1 MYKIESK
8 TKLPDTDA
16 AGILFFA
23 NYFKLAH
30 EAYESFMDSID
41 FGLNYIINQSD
52 ILILIAR
59 AESDYKSSLRLS
71 DEYELS
77 ISVEK
82 LGKTSFVL
90 AYEFTNGKGDL
101 TAALKTVHVAISK
114 ESQKPVALPQSLR
127 DRLAEHA

>member
-1 MYKIESK
+1 MYKIASK

-30 EAYESFMDSID
+30 EAYESFMDSLD
-41 FGLNYIINQSD
+41 FGLKYVIDRSD
-52 ILILIAR
+52 VLILIAH
-59 AESDYKSSLRLS
+59 AESDYKSSLRLG

-77 ISVEK
+77 IRVEK

-90 AYEFTNGKGDL
+90 GYEFTNGNGDVA
-101 TAALKTVHVAISK
+101 AALKTVHVAVSK
-114 ESQKPVALPQSLR
+114 ETEKPVALPSALR
-127 DRLAEHA
+127 DRLAKHA

>member
-52 ILILIAR
+52 ILILIAH

-90 AYEFTNGKGDL
+90 AYEFTNGKGD
-101 TAALKTVHVAISK
+101 I
-114 ESQKPVALPQSLR
+114 
-127 DRLAEHA
+127 